1 LRAVTVRI
9 PEAYIEAMKK
19 LVKAGLYP
27 SVSEVIRVAIR
38 DLVRKDLTLIN
49 RETNNSNF
57 G

>member
-1 LRAVTVRI
+1 MRAVTVRI

-49 RETNNSNF
+49 REANNSNF

>member
-1 LRAVTVRI
+1 LRTITVRI

-27 SVSEVIRVAIR
+27 SMSEVIRVAIR

-49 RETNNSNF
+49 REVKNSNLD
-57 G
+57 